1 MVIGKKHFSRILKR
15 KIHIFG
21 HFQTFLFSMIRG
33 HNFRSLFNDMV
44 GEKIDKM
51 DKEETNRVVEEVPM
65 SEVKDFSFFISEMA
79 KYDGKLDSDTVQ
91 EASEPVK
98 IFF

>member
-1 MVIGKKHFSRILKR
+1 
-15 KIHIFG
+15 
-21 HFQTFLFSMIRG
+21 MIRG

>member
-1 MVIGKKHFSRILKR
+1 MELAKLHLEAAVFWYR
-15 KIHIFG
+15 KAF
-21 HFQTFLFSMIRG
+21 
-33 HNFRSLFNDMV
+33 
-44 GEKIDKM
+44 
-51 DKEETNRVVEEVPM
+51 EEVPM

-98 IFF
+98 IFFSLFCIEF